1 MSRRKRLLLAA
12 AASSALALPA
22 AASSAGQPQQ
32 VVLPGPVPYLTPV
45 PPLVGRT
52 ALPQLYIAPRLDIG
66 SDERVMVGVGPDARP
81 ARIRVR
87 QRLTIRGKGDYQ
99 LAIGGPIDDVRPA
112 PGTQSTPGLR
122 TDQLLWAG
130 FSPGRKVLAADAFLR
145 ARAAAPYLPLR
156 LHLDRQGDRAV
167 LTVKNATPFAEPV
180 YTGTVKL
187 PELARLLDDTRRAS
201 LAGRRLT
208 GTFATFYGQVKTL
221 KQRPKIAAPLR
232 VRGRLR
238 LPGQAPVAFDR
249 VLGDGNP
256 QSFRVEARGSG
267 VPRLSLEASP
277 APVVRLLRPP
287 GAATWAE
294 AVKRRSLSAS
304 DLLSKLMTTR
314 LQLVRADQ
322 FQAYLTDPDAD
333 GRARA
338 VYDYE
343 TVAVKPHPVASA
355 ASGAGDGS
363 GATDALLIA
372 LVAVG
377 AVVLAGGGIVAWAHS

>member
-1 MSRRKRLLLAA
+1 MRRWTPLLPAV
-12 AASSALALPA
+12 AASAALALPS
-22 AASSAGQPQQ
+22 AASAVGRPQQ

-52 ALPQLYIAPRLDIG
+52 ALPQLYIAPRLHIG
-66 SDERVMVGVGPDARP
+66 SDERILVGVGPDAQP

-122 TDQLLWAG
+122 TDQVLWAG
-130 FSPGRKVLAADAFLR
+130 FSPGHKVLAAEAFLR
-145 ARAAAPYLPLR
+145 PRAAALYLPLR
-156 LHLDRQGDRAV
+156 LHLERRGDRAV
-167 LTVKNATPFAEPV
+167 LTVRNATSFAEPV

-221 KQRPKIAAPLR
+221 KHRPKIAAPLR
-232 VRGRLR
+232 VQGQLQ
-238 LPGQAPVAFDR
+238 LPGQTPVAFDR
-249 VLGDGNP
+249 VLGDGQP
-256 QSFRVEARGSG
+256 LSFQVEARGSG
-267 VPRLSLEASP
+267 VPHLRLQVSP
-277 APVVRLLRPP
+277 AAVVRLLRPP
-287 GAATWAE
+287 GAATWAA
-294 AVKRRSLSAS
+294 AVKKRSLSAS
-304 DLLSKLMTTR
+304 DLLLKLMTTR

-322 FQAYLTDPDAD
+322 FQAFLTDPDTD
-333 GRARA
+333 GRTRA

-343 TVAVKPHPVASA
+343 TVAVKPHRLATA
-355 ASGAGDGS
+355 AAGGGGS
-363 GATDALLIA
+363 GASDALLVA
-372 LVAVG
+372 LAAVG
-377 AVVLAGGGIVAWAHS
+377 AVVLAGGGLVAWAHS